1 VDLIP
6 STPHVN
12 RWLSDHP
19 GSSDDAPLW
28 SKLNAPEELT
38 YNAYLDM
45 FKRPAK
51 RAGVDK
57 DVTPTAFRKSNLAWL
72 CRQGMNARH
81 IERRQGRTHGS
92 DAVARYTAIFDD
104 DIGDEYARMMG
115 LEVEEKD
122 EEDEFAPLV
131 CPRCDRETPRHEDR
145 CMWCG
150 QALSAGAA
158 TEAAE
163 QDQDMMEMIAENP
176 GLADAVMDLK
186 ELTDEVPGVR
196 VAFERE

>member
-1 VDLIP
+1 M
-6 STPHVN
+6 
-12 RWLSDHP
+12 
-19 GSSDDAPLW
+19 
-28 SKLNAPEELT
+28 K
-38 YNAYLDM
+38 
-45 FKRPAK
+45 
-51 RAGVDK
+51 
-57 DVTPTAFRKSNLAWL
+57 
-72 CRQGMNARH
+72 ARH

-92 DAVARYTAIFDD
+92 DAVSRYTAIFDD

-115 LEVEEKD
+115 LEVEEED
-122 EEDEFAPLV
+122 DEDEFAPLV

-158 TEAAE
+158 SEAAE
-163 QDQDMMEMIAENP
+163 QDQDLMEMIAENP
-176 GLADAVMDLK
+176 GLADAIMDLK